1 MSLASLKR
9 FSERWRATEK
19 PRDVI
24 FRARGEDRDVV
35 MRGQPLGHVP
45 AMRFGAA
52 GEISPVA
59 MHDARQPHS
68 RSFLEKSCTTEI
80 ME

>member
-1 MSLASLKR
+1 
-9 FSERWRATEK
+9 
-19 PRDVI
+19 
-24 FRARGEDRDVV
+24 
-35 MRGQPLGHVP
+35 VP

-59 MHDARQPHS
+59 MHDARQPHR